1 MRYRYGLLS
10 FLSLISV
17 VGLIIEEP
25 AFYPFFAFVLFFEY
39 FFIKPDEMFLE
50 NMRKAASWAFYVSL
64 LVTTAGTCCLALF
77 GQTAEHALRQ
87 GIGWGFAC
95 SLIVFSCTATYFEWK
110 DSTGA
115 SND

>member
-1 MRYRYGLLS
+1 MRYRYGLLG
-10 FLSLISV
+10 FLSLIGV

-64 LVTTAGTCCLALF
+64 WITTAGTCCPGPFRANGGTRAAPGNWLGL
-77 GQTAEHALRQ
+77 
-87 GIGWGFAC
+87 C
-95 SLIVFSCTATYFEWK
+95 
-110 DSTGA
+110 
-115 SND
+115 